1 MTAAEIAD
9 ELFHCGKQVKQCL
22 LIQAK
27 KCSAD
32 FSDEV
37 VDFSEYLKLLEQL
50 QILYHSLGVEL
61 ENLDERIQ
69 DVMALGVRLSEKVDT
84 GNFICHYVNLCND
97 ILINTIKFRRKYS
110 VIRRDD
116 RIPGIGSHVIT
127 NLGQILFSLDNGYIP
142 VIDTVNADNIF
153 TEISREYSVNA
164 WELYFRQPMAG
175 LEEVQYAAEVKHL
188 DGIPDFKP
196 DDSMDCLLNPG
207 LMGFWQKIMR
217 KYMRFSPE
225 MEMYTEQCMQSLPFR
240 KGIKIAGVLC
250 RGTDYVNIRPYRHPV
265 QPSIERV
272 ISDIEQIMEKQKCDY
287 CYLVTEDQAV
297 KKKKKNRF
305 GHQLLTTQKIYYPTD
320 SSDVLTCTNDKMNI
334 DIHQKNME
342 YLAALAI
349 LAKCQVFIGGRT
361 SGTVT
366 SFLFAEG
373 FEQIHIWNEGRYGL
387 DDVYTTL
394 ASHIF

>member
-69 DVMALGVRLSEKVDT
+69 DVMTLGVRLSEKVDT

-97 ILINTIKFRRKYS
+97 ILINTVKFRRKYS

-142 VIDTVNADNIF
+142 VIDTVNSDNIF
-153 TEISREYSVNA
+153 TEISKKHSVNA

-175 LEEVQYAAEVKHL
+175 LEEVRHAADIKYL
-188 DGIPDFKP
+188 NGIPDFKP
-196 DDSMDCLLNPG
+196 DDSMDCLLNTG

-297 KKKKKNRF
+297 LDTLKNRF
-305 GHQLLTTQKIYYPTD
+305 GHQLLTTQKIYYPSD
-320 SSDVLTCTNDKMNI
+320 SSDILTCTNDKMNI
-334 DIHQKNME
+334 DIHQKNLE
-342 YLAALAI
+342 YLAALTI

-366 SFLFAEG
+366 SFLLTEG
-373 FEQIHIWNEGRYGL
+373 FEQIHIWDEGRYGL
-387 DDVYTTL
+387 NDVYTL

>member
-142 VIDTVNADNIF
+142 VIDTVNAAPSEVIKNI
-153 TEISREYSVNA
+153 YHV
-164 WELYFRQPMAG
+164 
-175 LEEVQYAAEVKHL
+175 
-188 DGIPDFKP
+188 
-196 DDSMDCLLNPG
+196 
-207 LMGFWQKIMR
+207 
-217 KYMRFSPE
+217 
-225 MEMYTEQCMQSLPFR
+225 
-240 KGIKIAGVLC
+240 
-250 RGTDYVNIRPYRHPV
+250 
-265 QPSIERV
+265 
-272 ISDIEQIMEKQKCDY
+272 
-287 CYLVTEDQAV
+287 
-297 KKKKKNRF
+297 
-305 GHQLLTTQKIYYPTD
+305 
-320 SSDVLTCTNDKMNI
+320 
-334 DIHQKNME
+334 
-342 YLAALAI
+342 
-349 LAKCQVFIGGRT
+349 
-361 SGTVT
+361 
-366 SFLFAEG
+366 
-373 FEQIHIWNEGRYGL
+373 
-387 DDVYTTL
+387 
-394 ASHIF
+394 